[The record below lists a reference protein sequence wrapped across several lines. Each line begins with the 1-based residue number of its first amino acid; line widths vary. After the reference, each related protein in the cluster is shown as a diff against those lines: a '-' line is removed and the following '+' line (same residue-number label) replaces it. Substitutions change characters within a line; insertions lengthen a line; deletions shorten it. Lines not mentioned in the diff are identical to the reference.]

1 MSEEPKVKDN
11 VPAKH
16 VGLMPRIQ
24 WRTLFMRVQMT
35 SSESKA
41 ELARLLAAAEELEDV
56 AAMISKPGG
65 RFNTRPGLDI
75 DEVVS
80 LEITDRALRGIKLAV
95 VRFLKPDNVKA
106 SPALIERMDLLAACA
121 GFGTK
126 FRKMI
131 EVEAKLA
138 DAEDE
143 QDEEPLNLSE
153 EEKKA

>member
-1 MSEEPKVKDN
+1 MGDEAKVKDN

-24 WRTLFMRVQMT
+24 WRTLFMRVQTT
-35 SSESKA
+35 SSENKA

-56 AAMISKPGG
+56 VALISKPGG
-65 RFNTRPGLDI
+65 RFNPKPGVEI

-80 LEITDRALRGIKLAV
+80 LEISDRALRGIKLAV

-121 GFGTK
+121 GFGSK
-126 FRKMI
+126 FRKMV
-131 EVEAKLA
+131 EVEAKLG
-138 DAEDE
+138 DAEDDH
-143 QDEEPLNLSE
+143 DEEPLNLSE